1 METLEVKDQFI
12 KLRAK
17 GYREIYLL
25 NSGLKN
31 RCPQW
36 TMIYQNIEK
45 ALKSD

>member
-25 NSGLKN
+25 NSGLKAIEITDLEN
-31 RCPQW
+31 RL
-36 TMIYQNIEK
+36 QNIEK
-45 ALKSD
+45 AL